1 MSGVDVLAVI
11 LRHADS
17 HRQNA
22 GSDAYSAQEA
32 PKLEMAYSAVAGLIE
47 AADRANGEHVAPHD
61 CYATGPLTGDPILDL
76 VACPGCGLSAALR
89 RVKGEE

>member
-11 LRHADS
+11 LRHSDS

-32 PKLEMAYSAVAGLIE
+32 PKLERAYSAVAELIE
-47 AADRANGEHVAPHD
+47 AAEDISLYELD
-61 CYATGPLTGDPILDL
+61 CPPSYFRRLDD
-76 VACPGCGLSAALR
+76 ALR
-89 RVKGEE
+89 RVKGEVE